1 MENFSIDSIKN
12 EKFKNSKCVHAW
24 GFIFVP
30 NSEKVTSNKGAD
42 AKKVVACRLKMVNPM
57 DRE

>member
-1 MENFSIDSIKN
+1 MENFSIHSIKN
-12 EKFKNSKCVHAW
+12 QRFENFECVHAW

-42 AKKVVACRLKMVNPM
+42 AKKVVAYRLKMVNPM